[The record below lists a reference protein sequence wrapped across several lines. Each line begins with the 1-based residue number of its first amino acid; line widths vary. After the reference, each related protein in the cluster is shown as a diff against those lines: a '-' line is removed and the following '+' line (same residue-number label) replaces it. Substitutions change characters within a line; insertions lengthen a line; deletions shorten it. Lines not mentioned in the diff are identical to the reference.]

1 MRIKLKNPAKLGM
14 FKSKEAVL
22 QTKRQYR
29 QKDKDNID
37 KKYDL
42 KDKCYQILHAQN
54 LIPFKI

>member
-14 FKSKEAVL
+14 FKSIEAVL
-22 QTKRQYR
+22 H
-29 QKDKDNID
+29 ID